1 MAGER
6 KDGGSAFP
14 LMPPTDAAGQSAAGY
29 PYPEM
34 GMSLCDWFAG
44 QMLAG
49 MGAEVIRMASEDGVK
64 PEEVV
69 AGAEGMAAI
78 AYAVAKAMLVTR
90 EKSFGK
96 A

>member
-1 MAGER
+1 MNNGGPAFPNITPDM
-6 KDGGSAFP
+6 KVDGGP
-14 LMPPTDAAGQSAAGY
+14 
-29 PYPEM
+29 

-78 AYAVAKAMLVTR
+78 AYAVAKAMLAVR
-90 EKSFGK
+90 EKSVGK